1 MDIAAVW
8 VHVNTH
14 AQHLNI
20 VAITE
25 GKLRHLR
32 QYRVSRYRSMIAT
45 DIDINYDIGSFFWCR
60 CKVPVQSRGEL
71 QGAKNMVK

>member
-8 VHVNTH
+8 VHWHINTH

-32 QYRVSRYRSMIAT
+32 QYRVLYQILSGTISHMTFVTIYLFSMPGLGHLLLHT
-45 DIDINYDIGSFFWCR
+45 
-60 CKVPVQSRGEL
+60 PTL
-71 QGAKNMVK
+71 QGGST

>member
-8 VHVNTH
+8 VHVNTN

-32 QYRVSRYRSMIAT
+32 HSGTISDTISGTLSHMTSVTIYLFSMPGLGHLLLHTPA
-45 DIDINYDIGSFFWCR
+45 
-60 CKVPVQSRGEL
+60 L
-71 QGAKNMVK
+71 QGGST